1 MSIVLFRLVHNRKMK
16 PILYIKNVH
25 KDVNKGNKIIIAV
38 IGILAIAF
46 IGSYVA
52 ISSMSGTDSPL
63 SVIMSS
69 SMQHDPEHSQL
80 GTIDTGDVVIVFSPD
95 NAEIQSYVQGTITGF
110 STFGD
115 YGSVII
121 YDRGSDKNPVIH
133 RAIVY
138 LNYDSS
144 TQTWNSPELKD
155 YDPTK
160 WNVTNGTW
168 ESMTGTLKFINITQ
182 SHKTVSINLDTLGKN
197 SGYLTMGDN
206 PKTNTYFDQS
216 GIVNHPINEQSIV
229 GVPQMEIPWF
239 GVIKVWL
246 NPSKQQ
252 YLEYVPN
259 SIVCLVMLFSTI
271 FLLIFFSDIIP
282 IKRETKEI
290 LKKYEH

>member
-1 MSIVLFRLVHNRKMK
+1 MK
-16 PILYIKNVH
+16 PILYIKTVY
-25 KDVNKGNKIIIAV
+25 KTVNKGNKIIIAV
-38 IGILAIAF
+38 LGIIVIAFFGSYAAIA
-46 IGSYVA
+46 
-52 ISSMSGTDSPL
+52 SMSGADSPL

-69 SMQHDPEHSQL
+69 SMQHDPNNSQL
-80 GTIDTGDVVIVFSPD
+80 GVVDTGDVMVVFSPD
-95 NAEIQSYVQGTITGF
+95 RVEIQSYVQGTVTGF
-110 STFGD
+110 SSFGD

-138 LNYDSS
+138 LNYDNT
-144 TQTWNSPELKD
+144 TQTWNSSELRD
-155 YDPTK
+155 YKGK
-160 WNVTNGTW
+160 WSVSNGSW
-168 ESMTGTLKFINITQ
+168 ESMTGTLKFTDITQ
-182 SHKTVSINLDTLGKN
+182 SHKTVSIVLDNLKKN

-216 GIVNHPINEQSIV
+216 GIVDHPINEKSIV

-239 GVIKVWL
+239 GVIKVWM
-246 NPSKQQ
+246 NPSKQA

-282 IKRETKEI
+282 MKRETKKI
-290 LKKYEH
+290 LEKYKI